1 MGSAS
6 TCGQIRLDMGLAL
19 GQGHAFLFIKGIV
32 WMPVPGPKKTEGD
45 EQVSSE
51 RYHEVLMDHYKDLGL
66 CSI

>member
-1 MGSAS
+1 M
-6 TCGQIRLDMGLAL
+6 
-19 GQGHAFLFIKGIV
+19 FIKGRV
-32 WMPVPGPKKTEGD
+32 WMPVPGPKKTKGD